1 MSVNAWDTKVSML
14 FNLLLAN
21 IRILWCFFFLFFVIL
36 SNVLIIP
43 VAKENIKVK
52 HAPAIPTGAPRTLIE
67 EIIKTPSLVA
77 LTTVKVLSM

>member
-1 MSVNAWDTKVSML
+1 M
-14 FNLLLAN
+14 
-21 IRILWCFFFLFFVIL
+21 FFVIL

-67 EIIKTPSLVA
+67 EIIQTPSLA
-77 LTTVKVLSM
+77 ELTTVKVLSM